1 MFSCWEKLAI
11 EIQTSTCRVARCKH
25 IRDRFVRLTAPAAP
39 ALSVH
44 LGPAI
49 QPSITDFALSGEC
62 ECFIRQSAEIEQ
74 LFTEG
79 RVVVGCGGGGT
90 QHPAAAPD
98 RLQLYHYKTTTP
110 GSCEL
115 WGFPC
120 FLRNWARSR
129 NCIGAGLL
137 RFENVRAIE
146 TNTPPA
152 HPWGTFISRAYRK
165 KSKTLRQTMM

>member
-11 EIQTSTCRVARCKH
+11 EIQTSTCRVVRCKH

-79 RVVVGCGGGGT
+79 RVVVGLVGGGGGHST
-90 QHPAAAPD
+90 PQRLRTDYNYIITKRQHRGAASSGAFPAFYVIGP
-98 RLQLYHYKTTTP
+98 
-110 GSCEL
+110 
-115 WGFPC
+115 
-120 FLRNWARSR
+120 AR
-129 NCIGAGLL
+129 GTVL
-137 RFENVRAIE
+137 VRA
-146 TNTPPA
+146 
-152 HPWGTFISRAYRK
+152 S
-165 KSKTLRQTMM
+165 